1 MSALGALCGAGVG
14 LGVVLALVGWRGAE
28 SGRRP
33 RPQVRWR
40 RMNLRVALAIGA
52 GVLAGAVTGWP
63 VAALLAGAGAFP
75 LPSLFAAQRAR
86 ARTVGRIEAVA
97 GWAEQLRDTMAG
109 AAGLEQAIGASAPVA
124 PLPIRPQVVALAGR
138 LERERLA
145 PALRAFAAEVADPTG
160 DLVVAAL
167 LLAADHQAGQLGE
180 LLGTLAT
187 AARDQ
192 ATMRLRVEAGRART
206 RTSVRLI
213 VGVTVALVGFLL
225 LFSRS
230 YLSPFASPLGQ
241 IVLLLVGGCFA
252 LAFSW
257 LARMT
262 KPDPPARLLRT
273 EPTSASEAVG

>member
-14 LGVVLALVGWRGAE
+14 LGVVLALVGWRGVE
-28 SGRRP
+28 SGRRAR
-33 RPQVRWR
+33 RPKRWR
-40 RMNLRVALAIGA
+40 RMNLRVALAIVA
-52 GVLAGAVTGWP
+52 GVLAGAVTSWP
-63 VAALLAGAGAFP
+63 VAALLAGAGAFA
-75 LPSLFAAQRAR
+75 LPSLFATQRAQ
-86 ARTVGRIEAVA
+86 AQAVGRIEAVA

-109 AAGLEQAIGASAPVA
+109 AAGLEQAIEASAPVS
-124 PLPIRPQVVALAGR
+124 PLAIRPQVVALAGR
-138 LERERLA
+138 LERERLGS
-145 PALRAFAAEVADPTG
+145 ALRGFAVEMADPTA

-180 LLGTLAT
+180 LLGTLAA

-230 YLSPFASPLGQ
+230 YLAPFASPLGQ
-241 IVLLLVGGCFA
+241 VVLLVVGGCFA

-257 LARMT
+257 LTRMT
-262 KPDPPARLLRT
+262 RPDPPARLLRA
-273 EPTSASEAVG
+273 EPTAASEVVG